1 MLLFSLQSLLPYKE
15 PEKNMAI
22 RYGPPVLPKESAE
35 VSVVVCHVNSPGDF
49 YLQLVEDLDFLLF
62 LKIINDAYKNEYE
75 GENLEILCPV
85 KGQACVARF
94 EDGVLYRAEVL
105 GFPGHREVEVKNV
118 DVGSTTRIALQD
130 ICKVKDEL
138 LSFPR
143 KAINCRLAHIEPS
156 IRTGPWSTEAKEKFE
171 EMISGRFLICSVD
184 RIMEDDV
191 LLVEL
196 FLSPHVPGMMA
207 NSVNSELVKRGLAC
221 YDPGCT
227 PKENPTKHDEIWDP
241 SLEEI
246 LLYEAKITG
255 SAVKKPGMDQDGSE
269 LLDIQGL
276 PVQFCHVVSPEK
288 IYFHWFE
295 TESLLASLQEEMAA
309 VYEGSNLEPLP
320 WTSGMHCAVLMPQLK
335 QWRRGQITRIISE
348 TLVEVFQF
356 DYGVEMEV
364 NVACLRKLK
373 ENLMEMG
380 KFAVECCLVDIR
392 PTGGSDRWTAT
403 TCDYLSF
410 CLTGAV
416 AKIIIQVCI
425 QSKNPM
431 PVKILCQDKT
441 GRSFDFSAV
450 LVEKGLALRVKRF
463 PKADKS
469 DLVSEAS
476 LAIPLM
482 PVPKNP
488 AVATCLKIFSKSEKE
503 VTGDKASKPAF
514 KPKTV
519 ETYKPP
525 VIPSAKFFEAIISWV
540 ADDGTVYVIPKS
552 SGKNFKMQGIFT
564 SLDLLVPH
572 SWKKEEACVIRGSDS
587 QWYRGVILEIID
599 SCVKVQYLDL
609 GYVEEIPPCHLYP
622 VECSTELPQFCI
634 PCQLYNT
641 LPVGN
646 FWSPDAVELLR
657 ELLLPKREVKIHNM
671 ASPEHPAGML
681 SVHLYFAGMSLS
693 YFMAHHEHCTLEG
706 SEDGLTSVKNRS
718 ENSVEEYWKISFE
731 ELHRPETKI
740 RVLPPYS
747 LLSLPLPGELFFVQ
761 VRHLVVPNE
770 RKAAWPRGKSPMLG
784 VMKPWLYFWF
794 HYLPIW
800 AKQHYNLTFRLQP
813 PFVADMPC
821 LAQYSDGLW
830 YRGKIISANGFDP
843 LTVLVQFVDYGTWE
857 KLPAGRLRQI
867 PDSLMQYPAQAAKV
881 TLTGF
886 KPPKSDLEKVRI
898 PYCPSWSM
906 EAVWSMVDLLQG
918 KRLQALT
925 LTQTPEPM
933 VLLFDDE
940 QNPVYRPLVDMGLAD
955 LDE

>member
-105 GFPGHREVEVKNV
+105 G
-118 DVGSTTRIALQD
+118 
-130 ICKVKDEL
+130 
-138 LSFPR
+138 
-143 KAINCRLAHIEPS
+143 
-156 IRTGPWSTEAKEKFE
+156 
-171 EMISGRFLICSVD
+171 
-184 RIMEDDV
+184 IMEDDV

-255 SAVKKPGMDQDGSE
+255 SAVKKPGMDQDAESSVEELLSHGTEVTGSEVKKSMKDQGSE

-416 AKIIIQVCI
+416 AKIIIQEK
-425 QSKNPM
+425 QRNPM

-552 SGKNFKMQGIFT
+552 SEPEFTVLMEKMQGIFT

-706 SEDGLTSVKNRS
+706 SEDGLTSVYVCPEHGDGS
-718 ENSVEEYWKISFE
+718 SHDQGTEERKISWKSEPESLE
-731 ELHRPETKI
+731 EGLQHCN
-740 RVLPPYS
+740 LS
-747 LLSLPLPGELFFVQ
+747 ASSLPF
-761 VRHLVVPNE
+761 
-770 RKAAWPRGKSPMLG
+770 
-784 VMKPWLYFWF
+784 
-794 HYLPIW
+794 
-800 AKQHYNLTFRLQP
+800 LTDFKT
-813 PFVADMPC
+813 DMPC